1 LGRARPRVGGR
12 ARGSASAGED
22 DVGRLRAFLTL
33 LGYELDLRA
42 LGEGLEALARD
53 AAEWTKRS
61 LPPSSG
67 VMNPY
72 PLASSNH
79 FTVPVAICLKH
90 LLALTHERAGRCKN
104 KHDRTTL

>member
-1 LGRARPRVGGR
+1 
-12 ARGSASAGED
+12 
-22 DVGRLRAFLTL
+22 
-33 LGYELDLRA
+33 
-42 LGEGLEALARD
+42 
-53 AAEWTKRS
+53 
-61 LPPSSG
+61 